1 MTSAP
6 IMWFATCDYEYEKDE
21 ETYRK
26 KKGIEEN
33 QDEPKVVAIG
43 DSVH

>member
-21 ETYRK
+21 ATLKEKNRK
-26 KKGIEEN
+26 FSKEEV
-33 QDEPKVVAIG
+33 DIPK
-43 DSVH
+43 H